1 MIDKWNCGIIGK
13 GARPRVV
20 GCYVAGATPPEAERG
35 AEGSLALAEL
45 VNRKGMYGAENT
57 TTLKIYRANKH
68 YKK

>member
-1 MIDKWNCGIIGK
+1 M
-13 GARPRVV
+13 

-68 YKK
+68 YTK